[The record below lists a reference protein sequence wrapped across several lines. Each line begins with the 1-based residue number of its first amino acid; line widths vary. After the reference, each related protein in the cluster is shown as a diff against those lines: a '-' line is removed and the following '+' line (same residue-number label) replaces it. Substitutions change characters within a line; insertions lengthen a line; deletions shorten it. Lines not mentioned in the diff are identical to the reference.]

1 MGPFLVNHA
10 ALLVAVVLHR
20 YRLFLS
26 CCSASS
32 SATAP
37 MRSFLLCCSA
47 SSSAT
52 APIPSISIMLL
63 YYTDASISSVLC
75 CSASSSATAL
85 MSSFLLYHAAL
96 LLEVAV
102 LLHRWRPFLSC
113 CSASSSA
120 TGPIPSISIM
130 LLCYR

>member
-1 MGPFLVNHA
+1 MGLFLVNHA

-52 APIPSISIMLL
+52 APM
-63 YYTDASISSVLC
+63 ASIATVSC
-75 CSASSSATAL
+75 CSATGSSSATAL
-85 MSSFLLYHAAL
+85 MPA
-96 LLEVAV
+96 
-102 LLHRWRPFLSC
+102 
-113 CSASSSA
+113 
-120 TGPIPSISIM
+120 PITR
-130 LLCYR
+130 LQEC